1 MQSAVRGDARSSPK
15 SNAAEWLVDKRNGKV
30 YALPTDIVPV
40 QELQERPMEQHD
52 YGRFRVRSFCI
63 YERSVNRH
71 DYLLATRTDTE
82 LFTENGG
89 PRDRPFEG
97 SLAAWLAAKCHRG
110 FLHMDRWSEQTW

>member
-1 MQSAVRGDARSSPK
+1 
-15 SNAAEWLVDKRNGKV
+15 
-30 YALPTDIVPV
+30 
-40 QELQERPMEQHD
+40 MEQHD

-89 PRDRPFEG
+89 PRDQPFEG
-97 SLAAWLAAKCHRG
+97 LRHHRVRGEEKTLWCLESTWSLTGDRG
-110 FLHMDRWSEQTW
+110 VVVS